1 MLITF
6 SGLDGAG
13 KSTLIASLKAALEER
28 KRPVTVLHM
37 HRDIGLYAW
46 VWFIRDTIKGSI
58 DGRSKEGRR
67 NETEQAEEHAGEQ
80 GRAVAAVLRVR
91 RSILWH
97 PSVRGCVYL
106 VDLLLFQFYRLYIEQ
121 VKNRI
126 FITDR
131 YFYDRLADLS
141 NGGSSGGGAQRGA
154 GPRALAGGVRLLER
168 LIPTP
173 DIAIFVDVTP
183 EEAYARKEE
192 HSLPYLNC
200 RQRTYQKLFARIEG
214 AVILVNDELNATKRA
229 LENVVMDRLA
239 VEEAA
244 MERRVAR

>member
-1 MLITF
+1 MMLITF

-46 VWFIRDTIKGSI
+46 VWFIRDTIKGST
-58 DGRSKEGRR
+58 DGRSEVWRHSEPKH
-67 NETEQAEEHAGEQ
+67 EEKHAGEQ
-80 GRAVAAVLRVR
+80 GRVAGGAATAAGYPLAGVAGGGPVPGAVQRVR
-91 RSILWH
+91 RCILWH
-97 PSVRGCVYL
+97 PGVRGCVYL
-106 VDLLLFQFYRLYIEQ
+106 VDLLLFLFYRLYIEQ

-168 LIPTP
+168 LI
-173 DIAIFVDVTP
+173 
-183 EEAYARKEE
+183 
-192 HSLPYLNC
+192 
-200 RQRTYQKLFARIEG
+200 
-214 AVILVNDELNATKRA
+214 
-229 LENVVMDRLA
+229 
-239 VEEAA
+239 
-244 MERRVAR
+244 

>member
-1 MLITF
+1 MMLITF

-67 NETEQAEEHAGEQ
+67 NETEQAEKHAGEQ
-80 GRAVAAVLRVR
+80 GRVVAAVLRVR

-106 VDLLLFQFYRLYIEQ
+106 VDLLLFLFYRLYIEQ

-141 NGGSSGGGAQRGA
+141 NGGSSGY
-154 GPRALAGGVRLLER
+154 PLAGGVRLLER

>member
-67 NETEQAEEHAGEQ
+67 NETEQPEKHAGEQ
-80 GRAVAAVLRVR
+80 GRVVAAVRRVR

-106 VDLLLFQFYRLYIEQ
+106 VDLLLFLFYRLYIEQ

-141 NGGSSGGGAQRGA
+141 NGGRTHLRREQLAMAAAGRACKSQRRCVSDRRRG
-154 GPRALAGGVRLLER
+154 
-168 LIPTP
+168 
-173 DIAIFVDVTP
+173 
-183 EEAYARKEE
+183 
-192 HSLPYLNC
+192 
-200 RQRTYQKLFARIEG
+200 EG
-214 AVILVNDELNATKRA
+214 YGQSH
-229 LENVVMDRLA
+229 
-239 VEEAA
+239 
-244 MERRVAR
+244 

>member
-1 MLITF
+1 
-6 SGLDGAG
+6 
-13 KSTLIASLKAALEER
+13 
-28 KRPVTVLHM
+28 
-37 HRDIGLYAW
+37 
-46 VWFIRDTIKGSI
+46 FIRDTIKGSI

-67 NETEQAEEHAGEQ
+67 NETEQVEKHAGEQ
-80 GRAVAAVLRVR
+80 GRVVAAVLRVR

-106 VDLLLFQFYRLYIEQ
+106 VDLLLFLFYRLYIEQ

-141 NGGSSGGGAQRGA
+141 NGGSRGRGRAARGRPPGAQRVM
-154 GPRALAGGVRLLER
+154 VRLLER
-168 LIPTP
+168 LTPTP

-192 HSLPYLNC
+192 HSLPYLHC
-200 RQRTYQKLFARIEG
+200 RLRTYQKLSARIED
-214 AVILVNDELNATKRA
+214 AVILVNDDLNATKRA
-229 LENVVMDRLA
+229 LQNDVMDRLA
-239 VEEAA
+239 EEEAA
-244 MERRVAR
+244 KDRRVA